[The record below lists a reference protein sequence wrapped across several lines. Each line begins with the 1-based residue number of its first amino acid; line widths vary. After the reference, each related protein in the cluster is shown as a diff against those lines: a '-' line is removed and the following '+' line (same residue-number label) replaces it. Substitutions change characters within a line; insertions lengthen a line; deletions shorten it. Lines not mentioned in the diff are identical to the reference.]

1 MLKHVVLLKFKES
14 VTAEQ
19 IADLKSS
26 LLALPKLIEE
36 IKGYECGSDQRSTKT
51 FDFVLVATFTDF
63 DALNRYQVNPD
74 HVEVL
79 TKVRNMSARI
89 EAADFEY

>member
-1 MLKHVVLLKFKES
+1 MLKHIVLLKFKES

-26 LLALPKLIEE
+26 LLALPKVIKEIE
-36 IKGYECGSDQRSTKT
+36 GYECGSDLRPTKT
-51 FDFVLVATFTDF
+51 FDFVLVATFADF
-63 DALNRYQVNPD
+63 DALKRYQVQPD

-79 TKVRNMSARI
+79 TKVRNLSARI